1 MFKRFLLVISVLFPC
16 LGVFSQTLTSTYVQ
30 LADSA
35 DYYISN
41 KLWSDAERV
50 IIKALKHEPANKSNY
65 LLWSNLGIVREN
77 EDNYEGAVEA
87 YTIGLS
93 SAPKSTVLLTNRA
106 RALLSLNHR
115 EEALDDLEKA
125 LAVDSTLQWQS
136 KMRGVLLASLDE
148 DAQAL
153 EALEKY
159 TEKFGNDPLVLETM
173 GDIYGGEGDF
183 DMMIEY
189 YKKSYETE
197 QDSDLLQKML
207 LTAYAYG
214 KLEDMSEILREGIKK
229 FPRNG
234 TLYLL
239 RAMLN
244 KASYQ
249 TDAYESDLKTA
260 LNLGV
265 DRDLYDHL
273 TQKR

>member
-1 MFKRFLLVISVLFPC
+1 M
-16 LGVFSQTLTSTYVQ
+16 GVFSQTLTSTYVQ

-41 KLWSDAERV
+41 KLWSDAEKV

-115 EEALDDLEKA
+115 EEALEDLEKA

-159 TEKFGNDPLVLETM
+159 TEKFGNDPLVLETL

-183 DMMIEY
+183 DKMIEY

>member
-1 MFKRFLLVISVLFPC
+1 MFKRFVLIISVLFSC

-115 EEALDDLEKA
+115 EEALEDLEKA
-125 LAVDSTLQWQS
+125 LTVDSTLQWQS

-159 TEKFGNDPLVLETM
+159 TENFGNDPLVLETM
-173 GDIYGGEGDF
+173 GDIYGREGDF
-183 DMMIEY
+183 DRMIEY

-214 KLEDMSEILREGIKK
+214 MLEDMSEILREGIKK

-273 TQKR
+273 TQKH

>member
-1 MFKRFLLVISVLFPC
+1 MFKRFLLVISVLFSC

-77 EDNYEGAVEA
+77 EDNYEGALEA

-115 EEALDDLEKA
+115 EEALEDLEKA

-183 DMMIEY
+183 DRMIEY

>member
-1 MFKRFLLVISVLFPC
+1 MFKRFLLVITILFPC
-16 LGVFSQTLTSTYVQ
+16 LGGFSQTLTSTYVQ

-93 SAPKSTVLLTNRA
+93 TAPKSTVLLTNRS
-106 RALLSLNHR
+106 RALMSLNHR
-115 EEALDDLEKA
+115 EEALEDLEKA

-159 TEKFGNDPLVLETM
+159 TEKFGDDPLVLETM

-183 DMMIEY
+183 DKMTEY